1 MNKFLA
7 ILIAASSL
15 VFWGCLQDD
24 DEDLDRIPVQYT
36 VLVRDGVTGKAVKDA
51 SVELTSENGV
61 AKTLKTNSNGK
72 VVFPSAESYVN
83 QVIVTMD
90 GYVPT
95 DTVDVVTTADSSYS
109 LMLRTLN
116 LALIPEGVTE
126 ADTGRYYRYTVTVLD
141 ETTMDAISGANVSV
155 TSGNHKAVDASTDK
169 NGRAIL
175 DSLPSKQNLFSVSAS
190 GFTPV
195 DTLVVA
201 DTSGSDDLVLQTLRI
216 LLVPSVS
223 K

>member
-7 ILIAASSL
+7 FLIVASSL
-15 VFWGCLQDD
+15 VFWGCLQDE
-24 DEDLDRIPVQYT
+24 DENLDRIPVQYT
-36 VLVRDGVTGKAVKDA
+36 VLVRDGVTGKAVENA

-61 AKTLKTNSNGK
+61 SKTLKTNSNGK

-83 QVIVTMD
+83 QVIVSMD
-90 GYVPT
+90 GYIPT
-95 DTVDVVTTADSSYS
+95 DTVDVVTIADSSYS

-116 LALIPEGVTE
+116 LAILPEGVTE
-126 ADTGRYYRYTVTVLD
+126 ADTGRYYRYTVIVLD
-141 ETTMDAISGANVSV
+141 ETSMDVISGANVSV
-155 TSGNHKAVDASTDK
+155 TSGNYKAVDVTTDK

-175 DSLPSKQNLFSVSAS
+175 DSLPSKQNLFSISAS

-201 DTSGSDDLVLQTLRI
+201 DTSSSEGLVIQTLRVI
-216 LLVPSVS
+216 LAPSVS